1 MHNIRTLVACAAA
14 ALLVPMHGVAAEA
27 SELRVSTTIGKA
39 VETPQ
44 GVPLGTI
51 SGVLL
56 DSRRGGV
63 HYALLAR
70 QAPGSAPGEKLFAYP
85 LNALRLGGGDA
96 LLLDALA
103 SNLSIAPGYQGRSW
117 PDPQWRDG
125 ERYVRAREILGA
137 PVVDPLGNR
146 VGRLIDMVIHLGT
159 GATRQMMVEFADGGT
174 LPLPPH
180 ALPLRTDGPLVLDVD
195 SSRRS

>member
-1 MHNIRTLVACAAA
+1 MNSLRNLLACAAA
-14 ALLVPMHGVAAEA
+14 TLLVPMHAGASDA
-27 SELRVSTTIGKA
+27 SEMRVTSTIGAA

-51 SGVLL
+51 AGVLL

-70 QAPGSAPGEKLFAYP
+70 QAPDSASGEKLFAYP
-85 LNALRLGGGDA
+85 LNALRRGGGEA

-125 ERYVRAREILGA
+125 ERYVRAREILGS

-146 VGRLIDMVIHLGT
+146 VGRVVDMVIHLGT
-159 GATRQMMVEFADGGT
+159 GATRHMMVEFADGGT

-180 ALPLRTDGPLVLDVD
+180 ALPLRTDGPLVLDAD